1 MDEQRAW
8 LKSRRRKRLRLLAVA
23 LCCSLLVTT
32 YPDMLTT
39 LSVLAEGLQGEDS
52 ADIVITGFSSLPED
66 VREQTVPL
74 GTTIEELNLPDTL
87 EAYVAKKGAENE
99 WGGGKTAQGGRA

>member
-23 LCCSLLVTT
+23 LCCCLLVTT

-39 LSVLAEGLQGEDS
+39 LSVLAAGLQGEDS
-52 ADIVITGFSSLPED
+52 TDIVITGFSSLPED

-99 WGGGKTAQGGRA
+99 WGGEKTAQGGRA